1 MLYAVYTFVQVMAPS
16 SSHAKPN
23 RENQKEILILH
34 QRTILQRPQEKGE
47 ASFLILVFLLFLLLP
62 PLSSSSSS
70 SFLLLLLLQSTY
82 GKEKKERILQR
93 LRSEREPQGDGRKEV
108 RVLQKKK
115 KKTLAPSPAGRIF
128 PPLFDMPKIGP
139 VRPGESKGVVGH
151 GRGGFFSFFLLPPL
165 AK

>member
-1 MLYAVYTFVQVMAPS
+1 MAPS

-115 KKTLAPSPAGRIF
+115 KKLW
-128 PPLFDMPKIGP
+128 PP
-139 VRPGESKGVVGH
+139 
-151 GRGGFFSFFLLPPL
+151 PPL
-165 AK
+165 AAYFLPCSTCPRLAPCGPENRRGLSATDVEASSPSSSYHLLRNEEGIYEK